1 MERRAGRPASR
12 PPARDIFR
20 YVNKY
25 KVDRR
30 ARFWDIKGSGKLPV
44 HNWHGEAIDR
54 GAARSDDRTPV
65 QSFAMPG
72 SSAASAASTER
83 VLARSRVHARQ
94 RRHISIQLSLWGRGG
109 LGHQPRCV
117 HEI

>member
-1 MERRAGRPASR
+1 MERRAGRPASRPSAR

-54 GAARSDDRTPV
+54 GAARSDDRSIGPK
-65 QSFAMPG
+65 FRDAG
-72 SSAASAASTER
+72 SSATAAASTST
-83 VLARSRVHARQ
+83 RSA
-94 RRHISIQLSLWGRGG
+94 
-109 LGHQPRCV
+109 C
-117 HEI
+117 